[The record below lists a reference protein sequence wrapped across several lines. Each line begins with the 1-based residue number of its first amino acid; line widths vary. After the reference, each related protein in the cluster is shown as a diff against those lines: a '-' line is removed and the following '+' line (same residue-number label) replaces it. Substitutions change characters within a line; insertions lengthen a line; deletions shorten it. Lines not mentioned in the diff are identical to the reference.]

1 MFFKALFFMKLN
13 MNAVA
18 ATTSMITYC
27 MIVTLDEAQNESAG
41 VREGKVTLEHIYSVL
56 LEWEDC

>member
-1 MFFKALFFMKLN
+1 MKLN

-41 VREGKVTLEHIYSVL
+41 SSWKVRLHWSIFTAYFWNGKIAE
-56 LEWEDC
+56 